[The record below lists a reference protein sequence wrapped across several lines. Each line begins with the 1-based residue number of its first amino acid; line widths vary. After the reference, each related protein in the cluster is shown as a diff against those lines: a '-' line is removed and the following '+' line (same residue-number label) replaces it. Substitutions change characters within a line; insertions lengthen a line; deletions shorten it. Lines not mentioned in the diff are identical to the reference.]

1 MPQKCSVC
9 THEKR
14 QEIDQALINGDSFR
28 YVSQRFSVSTAAL
41 HRHRHGGHIAKTLVK
56 AQNAREVAAADNLLD
71 QVRQLQNIA
80 LGIVVKAANKGDLK
94 TALMGIRE
102 ARGCLDLLAKLQGDL
117 PQEGEALRVVLDPP
131 RTPAGFL
138 EAADGRHQRRKLIAT
153 ATCYSPAI
161 ERECSLT
168 VPNSERKP
176 PGGIP

>member
-41 HRHRHGGHIAKTLVK
+41 HRHRHGGHIAEALAK

-71 QVRQLQNIA
+71 QVRQLQKLA
-80 LGIVVKAANKGDLK
+80 LGILAKAANAGDLK
-94 TALMGIRE
+94 TALIGIRE

-117 PQEGEALRVVLDPP
+117 PQEGTVNIVLSPSWVSLRTVILQTLEPYPEA
-131 RTPAGFL
+131 
-138 EAADGRHQRRKLIAT
+138 KLKIAQ
-153 ATCYSPAI
+153 ALKKVDHA
-161 ERECSLT
+161 
-168 VPNSERKP
+168 VD
-176 PGGIP
+176 